1 MLSPGHSVQEVR
13 VFRSVMPFHLPL
25 RGPVDFLA
33 LRRLGGLLGVIC
45 LVGVGVDVAQCGFEL
60 ERMRLAAQQRFGS
73 AGGEAVDAWRN
84 ALGGWRGL
92 GEDEQLRRINDYFNR
107 RVRFADDNAVWS
119 QADYWATP
127 METIAGGQVI
137 ARTSSLPSISPC
149 VSLALPKT
157 VCA

>member
-1 MLSPGHSVQEVR
+1 
-13 VFRSVMPFHLPL
+13 
-25 RGPVDFLA
+25 LA